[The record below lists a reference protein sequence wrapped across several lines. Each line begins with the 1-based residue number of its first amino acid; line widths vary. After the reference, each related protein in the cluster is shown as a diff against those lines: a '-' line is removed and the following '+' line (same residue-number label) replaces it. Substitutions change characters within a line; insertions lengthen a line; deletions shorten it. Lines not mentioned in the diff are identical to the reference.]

1 MTRRKTRYVV
11 RYKVRGKWHDSS
23 YMTSE
28 EVARLTARAARRE
41 KFPVKIETWEL
52 TRVAEFKDG

>member
-1 MTRRKTRYVV
+1 M